1 MSLITISEYLGCGGK
16 AIAKQVATDLNLE
29 LYDDARLQAEAVKMG
44 VRSDE
49 IRGLEEKLPGFF
61 NRLFGKNP
69 EIYLDIMQS
78 VVYKVGQTGQ
88 GVIVGHGSQILLR
101 EFGCAMHVRVHA
113 PLDRR
118 VSNLLA
124 DQEVNPRTAEKFL
137 YKQDQDFQSFF
148 TFAFNLNY
156 NDAALY
162 DLTVNTGKVSVET
175 AAKQIVALAG
185 SDDMKA
191 CSLAALESMDRL
203 ALEKKVHSELL
214 RQGISLKMIL
224 FDVTAPGSV
233 RVYGVTLNA
242 DERSKIVDLIQQV
255 PGVSDVQSD
264 IIIEPRAGF

>member
-1 MSLITISEYLGCGGK
+1 MSLITISEYWGCGGK

-44 VRSDE
+44 VCSDH
-49 IRGLEEKLPGFF
+49 IRGLKEKLPGLFD
-61 NRLFGKNP
+61 RLFGKSP

-113 PLDRR
+113 SLEHR
-118 VSNLLA
+118 VSNLLT
-124 DQEVNPRTAEKFL
+124 DQEISPQAAEKFL
-137 YKQDQDFQSFF
+137 SKQDRDFKSFF
-148 TFAFNLNY
+148 TFAFNLDY

-203 ALEKKVHSELL
+203 ALEKKIHSELL
-214 RQGISLKMIL
+214 RQGIPLKMVF

-233 RVYGVTLNA
+233 RVHGIALDA

-255 PGVSDVQSD
+255 PGVYDVQYD
-264 IIIEPRAGF
+264 IIIEPRANF